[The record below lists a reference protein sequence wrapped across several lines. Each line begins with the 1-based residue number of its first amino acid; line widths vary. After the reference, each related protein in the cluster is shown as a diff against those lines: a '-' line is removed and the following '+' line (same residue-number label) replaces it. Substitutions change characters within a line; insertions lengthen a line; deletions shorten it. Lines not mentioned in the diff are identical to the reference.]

1 MSDQENETSTDET
14 TSTKDR
20 PLRSK
25 PSPFLSSL
33 RDNQV
38 AQAKEALMKTVCENP
53 GNSMGSIFEALE
65 NDADGEYIMLE
76 IFKSLTVEELVQAA
90 APSVLP
96 GWGSEGFEV
105 NAVPLPDDGDDGDF
119 EDDDEFEDDGT
130 LEDDDDA
137 PVPAKSNSKKK
148 PTPKKSNSKKKV
160 KASASKKAPPK
171 TTPKTTPKTS
181 GSDDV
186 AHQKAILKCL
196 SENKAKD
203 AESAMTGPAI
213 REIVGGDDVEFRA
226 AMGAIRGKGRAGV
239 TGKARGTKYFRIP
252 KKRV

>member
-1 MSDQENETSTDET
+1 MSDQEKETSTDET

-53 GNSMGSIFEALE
+53 GNSLGSIFEALE

-76 IFKSLTVEELVQAA
+76 IFKGLTVEDLVHAA

-96 GWGSEGFEV
+96 GWGSGRFEGH
-105 NAVPLPDDGDDGDF
+105 AVPLPDDGDDSDL

-148 PTPKKSNSKKKV
+148 PTPKKGTSKKKV
-160 KASASKKAPPK
+160 KASASKKAP
-171 TTPKTTPKTS
+171 PKTTPKTS